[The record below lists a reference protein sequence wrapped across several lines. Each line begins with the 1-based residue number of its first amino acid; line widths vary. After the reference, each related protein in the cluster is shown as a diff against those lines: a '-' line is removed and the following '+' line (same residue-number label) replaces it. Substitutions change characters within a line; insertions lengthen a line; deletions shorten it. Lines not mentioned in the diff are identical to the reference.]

1 MRSLHRIGHVP
12 TPATSRSA
20 AGVALVIGSAWLF
33 GTLGVFG
40 KLAYRLG
47 LTTPQLLSYRFGLA
61 ALLLWIAAAATR
73 QGLPPRRS
81 LVGLAIMGGA
91 GYVGQSGSYFN
102 ALHFIPASTNALLL
116 YTYPV
121 VVTLLATA
129 LFREPLGWMKLAAV
143 GLAFLGTL
151 LVVEAQVRAVAPIGI
166 LLGLGSAAF
175 YSGYILYGSRLLPGI
190 PPVSATASIMT
201 SAALVW
207 SAYAS
212 ITGQLAV
219 HWTIPRVALIA
230 SFAIVGTTIPVLTFI
245 LGLRLVGPSRAAIL
259 STFEPASTVLL
270 AVIILGELASPLQ
283 YVGGAMILAS
293 VLVLEGPGWR
303 ASRVLAQATRE

>member
-1 MRSLHRIGHVP
+1 VRA
-12 TPATSRSA
+12 PAGNRSA
-20 AGVALVIGSAWLF
+20 AGVALVIGSACFF

-61 ALLLWIAAAATR
+61 ALLLWLAAVVAR
-73 QGLPPRRS
+73 ERLPPRRS
-81 LVGLAIMGGA
+81 LLGLMLMGGA
-91 GYVGQSGSYFN
+91 GYVGQSGSYFS

-116 YTYPV
+116 YTFPV
-121 VVTLLATA
+121 VVTLLATV
-129 LFREPLGWMKLAAV
+129 LFGEPLGSMKLAAC
-143 GLAFLGTL
+143 GLAFFGTV
-151 LVVEAQVRAVAPIGI
+151 LVVEGQLHAAAPVGI

-175 YSGYILYGSRLLPGI
+175 YSGYILYGSRLLPGL
-190 PPVSATASIMT
+190 PPVSATATIMT

-207 SAYAS
+207 SAYAAV
-212 ITGQLAV
+212 TGQLAV
-219 HWTIPRVALIA
+219 AWTVPRVALIGG
-230 SFAIVGTTIPVLTFI
+230 FAVLGTTIPVLTFI

-259 STFEPASTVLL
+259 STVEPASTVLL
-270 AVIILGELASPLQ
+270 AVIVLGETGSPLQ
-283 YVGGAMILAS
+283 YVGGGLILAS

>member
-1 MRSLHRIGHVP
+1 M
-12 TPATSRSA
+12 
-20 AGVALVIGSAWLF
+20 GVALVIGSACCF

-47 LTTPQLLSYRFGLA
+47 LSTPQLLSYRFGLA
-61 ALLLWIAAAATR
+61 ALLLWFAVAIIR

-91 GYVGQSGSYFN
+91 GYVGQSGSYFS

-116 YTYPV
+116 YTFPV
-121 VVTLLATA
+121 VVTLLAAA
-129 LFREPLGWMKLAAV
+129 LFHEPLGWPRLAAV
-143 GLAFLGTL
+143 GLAFLGTV
-151 LVVEAQVRAVAPIGI
+151 LVVEAQLRSAAPIGI

-175 YSGYILYGSRLLPGI
+175 YSGYILFGSRLLPGL

-201 SAALVW
+201 SAAIVW
-207 SAYAS
+207 TAYAAT
-212 ITGQLAV
+212 TGQLLVDWTPPRIALLAGFAV
-219 HWTIPRVALIA
+219 LGTI
-230 SFAIVGTTIPVLTFI
+230 IPVLTFI

-270 AVIILGELASPLQ
+270 AVIILGELASPIQ
-283 YVGGAMILAS
+283 YLGGVLILVS

-303 ASRVLAQATRE
+303 ASRVLAQAARE